1 MPVTTPITANNL
13 EITKERVKEWSA
25 CTGGYRWFLEQFP
38 QGGQFV
44 PVYRALRAA
53 GRADDANWLVGKIS
67 PELDPVLRVAQIA
80 QVVGADREWVAE
92 QVQEVIKAADKD
104 VATGYKGHAAATG
117 DEGHAAAT
125 GYKGHAAAT
134 GNYGH
139 AAATGYKGHAAAT
152 GDEGHAAATGNYGHA
167 AATGYKGHAAAT
179 GDEGHAAATGN
190 YGHAAATGYK
200 GHAAATGDEGHAA
213 ATGDEGHAAATGY
226 RGHAAATGYR
236 GHAAATGNY
245 GHAAATGEH
254 AIAAA
259 LGMASK
265 AMAGEKGAIVLVHFN
280 DDGELIHIRASKV
293 GENGVAAGKWYLLD
307 ADGQFVECEE

>member
-13 EITKERVKEWSA
+13 QITKERVKEWSA

-104 VATGYKGHAAATG
+104 VATGNYGHAAATGNYGHAAATGNYGHAAATGDEGHAAATGNYGHAAATG

-139 AAATGYKGHAAAT
+139 AAATG
-152 GDEGHAAATGNYGHA
+152 D
-167 AATGYKGHAAAT
+167 
-179 GDEGHAAATGN
+179 
-190 YGHAAATGYK
+190 
-200 GHAAATGDEGHAA
+200 
-213 ATGDEGHAAATGY
+213 
-226 RGHAAATGYR
+226 
-236 GHAAATGNY
+236 Y

-259 LGMASK
+259 LGTASK
-265 AMAGEKGAIVLVHFN
+265 AMAGEKGAIVLAHFN
-280 DDGELIHIRASKV
+280 DEGELIHVRASKV

>member
-1 MPVTTPITANNL
+1 MPVTTPTAANNL

-25 CTGGYRWFLEQFP
+25 CSGGYRWFLEQFP

-92 QVQEVIKAADKD
+92 QVQEVIKAADED
-104 VATGYKGHAAATG
+104 VATG
-117 DEGHAAAT
+117 DE
-125 GYKGHAAAT
+125 
-134 GNYGH
+134 
-139 AAATGYKGHAAAT
+139 GHAAAT

-167 AATGYKGHAAAT
+167 AATG
-179 GDEGHAAATGN
+179 N

-200 GHAAATGDEGHAA
+200 
-213 ATGDEGHAAATGY
+213 
-226 RGHAAATGYR
+226 
-236 GHAAATGNY
+236 

-265 AMAGEKGAIVLVHFN
+265 AMAGEKGAIVLAHFN
-280 DDGELIHIRASKV
+280 DDGELVHIRASKV
-293 GENGVAAGKWYLLD
+293 GDNGVAAGKWYLLD
-307 ADGQFVECEE
+307 TEGQFVECEE

>member
-80 QVVGADREWVAE
+80 QVVGADHDWVAE

-104 VATGYKGHAAATG
+104 VATG

-125 GYKGHAAAT
+125 GYK
-134 GNYGH
+134 
-139 AAATGYKGHAAAT
+139 
-152 GDEGHAAATGNYGHA
+152 
-167 AATGYKGHAAAT
+167 
-179 GDEGHAAATGN
+179 
-190 YGHAAATGYK
+190 GHAAATGYK

-213 ATGDEGHAAATGY
+213 ATGDEGHAAATGDE
-226 RGHAAATGYR
+226 
-236 GHAAATGNY
+236 

-265 AMAGEKGAIVLVHFN
+265 AMAGEKGAIVLAHFN
-280 DDGELIHIRASKV
+280 DDGELVHIRASKV
-293 GENGVAAGKWYLLD
+293 GENGVAAGKWYLLG
-307 ADGQFVECEE
+307 AEGQFVECEE

>member
-1 MPVTTPITANNL
+1 MNFATKERHMPVTTPITANNL

-25 CTGGYRWFLEQFP
+25 CSSGYRWFLEQFP

-80 QVVGADREWVAE
+80 QVVGADREWVGE
-92 QVQEVIKAADKD
+92 QVREVIKAADKD
-104 VATGYKGHAAATG
+104 VATGYKGHAAATGNYGHAAATG

-152 GDEGHAAATGNYGHA
+152 GNYGHAAATGNYGHA
-167 AATGYKGHAAAT
+167 AATGDEGHAAATGDEGHAAATGNYGHAAAT

-200 GHAAATGDEGHAA
+200 GHAAATG
-213 ATGDEGHAAATGY
+213 
-226 RGHAAATGYR
+226 
-236 GHAAATGNY
+236 
-245 GHAAATGEH
+245 EH

-265 AMAGEKGAIVLVHFN
+265 AMAGEKGAIVLAHFN
-280 DDGELIHIRASKV
+280 DDGELVHIRASKV
-293 GENGVAAGKWYLLD
+293 GENGVEAGKWYRLG

>member
-80 QVVGADREWVAE
+80 QVVGADHDWVAE

-104 VATGYKGHAAATG
+104 VATG
-117 DEGHAAAT
+117 DE
-125 GYKGHAAAT
+125 
-134 GNYGH
+134 
-139 AAATGYKGHAAAT
+139 
-152 GDEGHAAATGNYGHA
+152 
-167 AATGYKGHAAAT
+167 
-179 GDEGHAAATGN
+179 
-190 YGHAAATGYK
+190 GHAAATGYK

-213 ATGDEGHAAATGY
+213 ATGDEGHAAATG
-226 RGHAAATGYR
+226 
-236 GHAAATGNY
+236 
-245 GHAAATGEH
+245 EH

-265 AMAGEKGAIVLVHFN
+265 AMAGEKGAIVLAHFN
-280 DDGELIHIRASKV
+280 DDGELVHIRASKV
-293 GENGVAAGKWYLLD
+293 GENGVAAGKWYLLG
-307 ADGQFVECEE
+307 AEGQFVECEE

>member
-1 MPVTTPITANNL
+1 MPVTTPTPANNL

-92 QVQEVIKAADKD
+92 QVQEVIKAADQD
-104 VATGYKGHAAATG
+104 VATGYEGHAAATG

-134 GNYGH
+134 G
-139 AAATGYKGHAAAT
+139 
-152 GDEGHAAATGNYGHA
+152 
-167 AATGYKGHAAAT
+167 
-179 GDEGHAAATGN
+179 
-190 YGHAAATGYK
+190 
-200 GHAAATGDEGHAA
+200 
-213 ATGDEGHAAATGY
+213 
-226 RGHAAATGYR
+226 
-236 GHAAATGNY
+236 
-245 GHAAATGEH
+245 EH

-259 LGMASK
+259 LGTASK
-265 AMAGEKGAIVLVHFN
+265 AMAGEKGAIVLAHFN
-280 DDGELIHIRASKV
+280 DDGELVHVRASKV

>member
-1 MPVTTPITANNL
+1 MPVTTPITANSL
-13 EITKERVKEWSA
+13 DITKERVKEWSA
-25 CTGGYRWFLEQFP
+25 CAGGYRWFLEQFP

-104 VATGYKGHAAATG
+104 VATGNYGHAAATG
-117 DEGHAAAT
+117 N
-125 GYKGHAAAT
+125 YGHAAAT

-152 GDEGHAAATGNYGHA
+152 GDEGHAAATG
-167 AATGYKGHAAAT
+167 
-179 GDEGHAAATGN
+179 
-190 YGHAAATGYK
+190 
-200 GHAAATGDEGHAA
+200 
-213 ATGDEGHAAATGY
+213 
-226 RGHAAATGYR
+226 
-236 GHAAATGNY
+236 
-245 GHAAATGEH
+245 EH

-259 LGMASK
+259 LGTASK
-265 AMAGEKGAIVLVHFN
+265 AMAGEKGAIVLAHFN
-280 DDGELIHIRASKV
+280 DEGELIHVRASKV